1 MSNIKAMTA
10 CFKTLNAIKKIAI
23 KSCFTPV
30 VMIFILLSGCSTIAT
45 KNPVDPWESWNRSIF
60 NFNDS
65 LDTGIV
71 QPVATAYTAVIPSF
85 VRTGVNNFFT
95 NLTGVWTVVNTTL
108 QLKPKAAAET
118 FFRVTINTFLG
129 LGGLLD
135 IASEMNIERHTAD
148 FGQTLGHYGVPPGP
162 YLVIPLLGSSTLRD
176 TLAST
181 LISRGDLVWQLK
193 SVAARN
199 SLYAL
204 RLLDT
209 RANLLRSTSVLEA
222 VALDKYSFTRDI
234 YLQVRRNDI
243 LDGKEPPEDP
253 ADMPEFKE
261 NAPAAVPITPNPP
274 ELPADMPKVE
284 MEKKSELQR
293 NVPSELS
300 FNAPSDAALVTV
312 SVPLLAES
320 LDNKPEAKPEIKSE
334 TKPETSPV
342 ASKTVVTDT
351 H

>member
-1 MSNIKAMTA
+1 M
-10 CFKTLNAIKKIAI
+10 LNAIKKIAI
-23 KSCFTPV
+23 KAYILPATV
-30 VMIFILLSGCSTIAT
+30 IFCMFLTGCASVTV
-45 KNPVDPWESWNRSIF
+45 KNSVDPWESWNRSVF

-65 LDTGIV
+65 LDNGIV
-71 QPVATAYTAVIPSF
+71 KPVATAYTTVVPHF
-85 VRTGVNNFFT
+85 VRTGVNNFFS
-95 NLTGVWTVVNTTL
+95 NLTGVWTVVNSTL
-108 QLKPKAAAET
+108 QLKPQAAVDT

-129 LGGLLD
+129 LGGVLD

-181 LISRGDLVWQLK
+181 LISRGDLVWQLN

-222 VALDKYSFTRDI
+222 VALDKYTFTRDI

-243 LDGKEPPEDP
+243 LDGKEPPED
-253 ADMPEFKE
+253 ASEIPEFKE
-261 NAPAAVPITPNPP
+261 NAP
-274 ELPADMPKVE
+274 PAEKTKVDV
-284 MEKKSELQR
+284 EKKSELQPVEPLVALPAVVTEPLSTQIAAKLQTQSR
-293 NVPSELS
+293 IESSEL
-300 FNAPSDAALVTV
+300 
-312 SVPLLAES
+312 
-320 LDNKPEAKPEIKSE
+320 
-334 TKPETSPV
+334 KPETSPM
-342 ASKTVVTDT
+342 ASATSTQNVN
-351 H
+351 

>member
-1 MSNIKAMTA
+1 M
-10 CFKTLNAIKKIAI
+10 LNAIIKIAI
-23 KSCFTPV
+23 KAYILPATL
-30 VMIFILLSGCSTIAT
+30 IFCLFLTGCASVTV
-45 KNPVDPWESWNRSIF
+45 KNSVDPWESWNRSVF

-65 LDTGIV
+65 LDNGIV
-71 QPVATAYTAVIPSF
+71 KPVATAYTTVVPHF
-85 VRTGVNNFFT
+85 VRTGVNNFFS
-95 NLTGVWTVVNTTL
+95 NLTGVWTVVNSTL
-108 QLKPKAAAET
+108 QLKPQAAVET

-129 LGGLLD
+129 LGGVLD

-181 LISRGDLVWQLK
+181 LISRGDLVWQLN

-222 VALDKYSFTRDI
+222 VALDKYTFTRDI

-243 LDGKEPPEDP
+243 LDGKEPPED
-253 ADMPEFKE
+253 ASEIPEFKE
-261 NAPAAVPITPNPP
+261 NAP
-274 ELPADMPKVE
+274 PAEKTKVE
-284 MEKKSELQR
+284 VEKKSELQPDAPL
-293 NVPSELS
+293 VALPDVVIEPLSTQIAAHLQTQSPVESSE
-300 FNAPSDAALVTV
+300 V
-312 SVPLLAES
+312 
-320 LDNKPEAKPEIKSE
+320 KPEI
-334 TKPETSPV
+334 SPM
-342 ASKTVVTDT
+342 ASTTATQNVN
-351 H
+351 

>member
-1 MSNIKAMTA
+1 MWNIH
-10 CFKTLNAIKKIAI
+10 LNAIKKLAS
-23 KSCFTPV
+23 KACFITAV
-30 VMIFILLSGCSTIAT
+30 LMFTLITGCSTLAT
-45 KNPVDPWESWNRSIF
+45 KNPVDPWESWNRSVF

-71 QPVATAYTAVIPSF
+71 QPVAKAYTSVIPSF
-85 VRTGVNNFFT
+85 VRTGVNNFFS

-108 QLKPKAAAET
+108 QLKPKAATES

-181 LISRGDLVWQLK
+181 LISRGDLVWQLN

-234 YLQVRRNDI
+234 YLQIRRNDI
-243 LDGKEPPEDP
+243 LDGKESPEDP
-253 ADMPEFKE
+253 ADVPEFKE
-261 NAPAAVPITPNPP
+261 TAPPVEN
-274 ELPADMPKVE
+274 PKVE
-284 MEKKSELQR
+284 LEKKSELML
-293 NVPSELS
+293 SEPLEVATEPPKELPKELHTQ
-300 FNAPSDAALVTV
+300 APSDVLRVLPVVVSGPLPPKVLESKPEASPIALVT
-312 SVPLLAES
+312 SV
-320 LDNKPEAKPEIKSE
+320 LDAN
-334 TKPETSPV
+334 
-342 ASKTVVTDT
+342 
-351 H
+351 